1 MKPFTLKEYLD
12 NPTRKVMTRN
22 GYTVTIICT
31 NAKVFSP
38 GNDSTAYPIVALV
51 SVGPRRGN
59 PHISNE
65 EVVFSYSTDGRVNT
79 GANGPMDL
87 CFETVKVSG
96 WVNIYKAGSADA
108 ITSTIIYKTKEE
120 ALRCK
125 HASADYL
132 DTIFVEWEE

>member
-38 GNDSTAYPIVALV
+38 GDDSTAYPIVALV

>member
-22 GYTVTIICT
+22 GYPVKIICT

-38 GNDSTAYPIVALV
+38 GVDSTIYPVVALV

-59 PHISNE
+59 PDITNE
-65 EVVFSYSTDGRVNT
+65 DVIFSYSTSGRVNI
-79 GANGPMDL
+79 GANDPYDL

-108 ITSTIIYKTKEE
+108 ITSTVIYKTKEE
-120 ALRCK
+120 AMFGRT
-125 HASADYL
+125 SSSDYL
-132 DTIFVEWEE
+132 DTIFVEWEQ

>member
-31 NAKVFSP
+31 DAKVFSP
-38 GNDSTAYPIVALV
+38 GVDNTAYPIVGLV

-59 PHISNE
+59 PHITNE
-65 EVVFSYSTDGRVNT
+65 EVIFSYSTDGRVNT

>member
-38 GNDSTAYPIVALV
+38 GNDSTVYPIVALV

>member
-1 MKPFTLKEYLD
+1 MKPFTLKEYLE
-12 NPTRKVMTRN
+12 NPFRKVITRT
-22 GYTVTIICT
+22 GYPVTIIST
-31 NAKVFSP
+31 NAKIFSP
-38 GNDSTAYPIVALV
+38 GPDCTAYPIVALV
-51 SVGPRRGN
+51 TKGPRRGN
-59 PHISNE
+59 PHITNE
-65 EVVFSYSTDGRVNT
+65 DVIFSYTADGRVISDSHDPN
-79 GANGPMDL
+79 DL

-120 ALRCK
+120 ALHCK

>member
-22 GYTVTIICT
+22 GYPVKIICT

-38 GNDSTAYPIVALV
+38 CVDNTAYPIVALV
-51 SVGPRRGN
+51 SAGPRRGN
-59 PHISNE
+59 PHITDE
-65 EVVFSYSTDGRVNT
+65 EVVFSYSADGRVNT
-79 GANGPMDL
+79 GSHGPNDL

-108 ITSTIIYKTKEE
+108 ITSTVIYKTKEE
-120 ALRCK
+120 AMRSI
-125 HASADYL
+125 APANYL
-132 DTIFVEWEE
+132 DTIYVEWEE